1 MPQKTSPMKTKSLN
15 LRRLSDSEYETV
27 LAKANMSGVGLDTCP
42 TCKSSN
48 IEIEPGVMLWPDD
61 CTYKYKGEE
70 FECDCKT
77 QMALRRQYLLAG
89 IPDQYMRLDWEDYV
103 GPQDTIDAVNIYV
116 ATWDRMKDNGLGLEF
131 GGSGLGIGKTFAATH
146 IGKELIKAG
155 QRVLFMPF
163 IEMISAFNKSNADE
177 LENQL
182 RETTFLLLD
191 EILPPVSE
199 RQADLFSTRYEAI
212 IRYRTDH
219 NLPTIITTN
228 MTEAE
233 LYDKYARTYS
243 LLSAKQLRIDM
254 GGEDARVSRIGNE
267 NFEMAI
273 NGEVR
278 PLT

>member
-1 MPQKTSPMKTKSLN
+1 MQAMTSR
-15 LRRLSDSEYETV
+15 LRRLSDEEYLEV
-27 LAKANMSGVGLDTCP
+27 EAKARMSGIGLETCP
-42 TCKSSN
+42 TCKSSKQ
-48 IEIEPGVMLWPDD
+48 EIEPGVMLWPDN

-89 IPDQYMRLDWEDYV
+89 IPDQYMRLDWDDYV
-103 GPQDTIDAVNIYV
+103 GPESTVNSVNSYV
-116 ATWDRMKDNGLGLEF
+116 ANWENLKDNGLGLEF
-131 GGSGLGIGKTFAATH
+131 GGKGLGIGKTFAATH
-146 IGKELIKAG
+146 IGKELIKEG

-163 IEMISAFNKSNADE
+163 IEMISAFNKPNADE
-177 LENQL
+177 IENRL
-182 RETTFLLLD
+182 RGTTFLVLD

-228 MTEAE
+228 MSEDE
-233 LYDKYARTYS
+233 LYEKYARTYS

-254 GGEDARVSRIGNE
+254 GGEDARVSRIGSE
-267 NFEMAI
+267 NFEMAL